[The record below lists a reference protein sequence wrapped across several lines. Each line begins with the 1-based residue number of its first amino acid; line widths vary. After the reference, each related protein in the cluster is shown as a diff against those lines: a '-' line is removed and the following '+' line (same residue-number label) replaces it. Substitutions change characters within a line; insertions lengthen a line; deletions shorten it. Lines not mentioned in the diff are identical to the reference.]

1 MRKYRYPRRQG
12 DDYRLLVGG
21 GEFFPEM
28 EKSIADAGS
37 QVLLEMYLFES
48 GGLADRF
55 ILLLLAAA
63 KRNVRV
69 CLLLDA
75 YGAIALRRS
84 DRQRLIAGGVE
95 LTFYNP
101 LGLKRWTRNLLRN
114 HRKLLVVDNRVAY
127 TGGAG
132 ITDSFDP
139 SLNLSY
145 WQDTMLAISGP
156 SVQDWTHLFTQTW
169 NRWAESPLGPNLEEA
184 SDPKK
189 PGVVGRLTVQGRRVG
204 SSEIMRSYIRLVRR
218 AKNRIWL
225 ATPYFV
231 PPWKL
236 RRALRRQAR
245 RGRDVRLLLPGPRT
259 DHPAVRIMGGRFYHR
274 LLVNG
279 VRIFEY
285 QPRFLHTK
293 MLLCDSWVST
303 GSSNADGWNY
313 RWNLE
318 ANQEVRD
325 EDLALQVEGMFREEF
340 SQSREISNQ
349 EWGRRGWIRRL
360 LEWFWGRVA
369 AWLVRFSDRDSSGR
383 GPDGF

>member
-12 DDYRLLVGG
+12 DRYQLLVGG
-21 GEFFPEM
+21 DRFFPEM
-28 EKSIADAGS
+28 EKSIAEAGS
-37 QVLLEMYLFES
+37 YVFLEMYLFES
-48 GGLADRF
+48 GRVAERF
-55 ILLLLAAA
+55 IQFFLDAVAR
-63 KRNVRV
+63 KVRV

-75 YGAIALRRS
+75 YGALALRRS

-95 LTFYNP
+95 LAFYNP

-114 HRKLLVVDNRVAY
+114 HRKLLLVDGEVAY

-139 SLNLSY
+139 SVTSLA
-145 WQDTMLAISGP
+145 WQDTMLAIRGP
-156 SVQDWTHLFTQTW
+156 SVGDWRDLFTQTW
-169 NRWAESPLGPNLEEA
+169 NRWAERPLGPWPEVELRQKGSAA
-184 SDPKK
+184 S
-189 PGVVGRLTVQGRRVG
+189 GRLTIQGRRVG
-204 SSEIMRSYIRLVRR
+204 GSEIMRTYIRLVRR
-218 AKNRIWL
+218 AEKRIWL

-236 RRALRRQAR
+236 RQALRRQAR
-245 RGRDVRLLLPGPRT
+245 RGRDVRLLLPGPHT
-259 DHPAVRIMGGRFYHR
+259 DHPAIRHMGRRFYHR

-293 MLLCDSWVST
+293 MLLCDHWVST

-325 EDLALQVEGMFREEF
+325 VDLERQVNEMFRNDF
-340 SQSREISNQ
+340 AQSQEISHQ
-349 EWGRRGWIRRL
+349 EWRRRGWSRRL
-360 LEWFWGRVA
+360 REWFWGRVA
-369 AWLVRFSDRDSSGR
+369 AWVVKFSDRDGSGR
-383 GPDGF
+383 SSDGP

>member
-1 MRKYRYPRRQG
+1 MRKYRYPQRRG
-12 DDYRLLVGG
+12 DTYRLLVGG

-28 EKSIADAGS
+28 EKSIAEAEC

-48 GGLADRF
+48 GGVADRF
-55 ILLLLAAA
+55 IRLLVDAVQ
-63 KRNVRV
+63 RNVRV
-69 CLLLDA
+69 CLMLDA
-75 YGAIALRRS
+75 YGALALRKS
-84 DRQRLIAGGVE
+84 DRQQLVAGGVE

-101 LGLKRWTRNLLRN
+101 LGLKRWSHNLLRN
-114 HRKLLVVDNRVAY
+114 HRKLLLVDDRVAF

-139 SLNLSY
+139 SLNPSH

-156 SVQDWTHLFTQTW
+156 SLRDWRHLFTQTW
-169 NRWAESPLGPNLEEA
+169 NRWAERSLDPGPVKPAQPQNPETLGRVTA
-184 SDPKK
+184 
-189 PGVVGRLTVQGRRVG
+189 GRRVG

-218 AKNRIWL
+218 AKQRIWL

-245 RGRDVRLLLPGPRT
+245 QGRDVRLLLPGPYT

-274 LLVNG
+274 MLVNG

-293 MLLCDSWVST
+293 MLLCDAWVST
-303 GSSNADGWNY
+303 GSCNADGWNY

-318 ANQEVRD
+318 ANQEARD
-325 EDLALQVEGMFREEF
+325 EDLALQVERMFHEEF
-340 SQSREISNQ
+340 AQSREILGQ
-349 EWGRRGWIRRL
+349 EWGRRGWTRRL
-360 LEWFWGRVA
+360 REWFWGRVA
-369 AWLVRFSDRDSSGR
+369 AWLVRFSDRDGSGR
-383 GPDGF
+383 GPDGP